1 MILAISHQKGGVGKS
16 TIAYNLSVALQKKYN
31 VIVLDLDVQQSITQI
46 NKLRLEN
53 KKLKPLDV
61 RYVKSEEELKNY
73 IKNED
78 EETITVIDT
87 GGFDSSLNR
96 IAIYLSDVVITPVA
110 DTFTELAGLMKYK
123 EILHELE
130 TISGEKMKVNLLLNN
145 INPNSK
151 KFEEIEKFC
160 SKHASFSLLKSKLR
174 RFVDYDKAAWE
185 GKNAIEYNKES
196 KASKDLKHLTNE
208 IIQLLKEGDK

>member
-16 TIAYNLSVALQKKYN
+16 TIAYNLSVALQKKYD

-61 RYVKSEEELKNY
+61 RYIKSEEELKNY
-73 IKNED
+73 VKNEN
-78 EETITVIDT
+78 EETITIIDT

-123 EILHELE
+123 EILHELAA
-130 TISGEKMKVNLLLNN
+130 ISGEEMKVNLLLNN

-151 KFEEIEKFC
+151 KFEEIENFC
-160 SKHASFSLLKSKLR
+160 SKHSSFNLLKSKLR

-185 GKNAIEYNKES
+185 GKNAIEYNKDS
-196 KASKDLKHLTNE
+196 KASKDLKYLTNE
-208 IIQLLKEGDK
+208 IIQLLEEGDK